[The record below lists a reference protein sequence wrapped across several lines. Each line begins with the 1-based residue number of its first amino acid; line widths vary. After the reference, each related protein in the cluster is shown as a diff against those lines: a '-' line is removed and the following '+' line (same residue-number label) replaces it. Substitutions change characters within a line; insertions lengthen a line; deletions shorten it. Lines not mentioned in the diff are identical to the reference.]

1 VAAGGPVRR
10 AEAGL
15 LDGKVAIVTG
25 AGQGVGMGIAV
36 AMARAGAAV
45 VVAARRAE
53 TGEPVAA
60 RIRDEGGDA
69 VCVRCDVSERADV
82 DAAVAAAVER
92 YGGLDV
98 MVHNALAPGGPP
110 CELQDLGSDVVDGM
124 MATAVRAT
132 FSCAQAAFG
141 HLRERRGSYVIIS
154 SAAGVEGSPYLPVYS
169 MVKAAQRGFA
179 KALAR
184 EWGPLGV
191 RVNSIGP
198 VAMTPA
204 MELMYEK
211 NPPLRARLEGRT
223 PMGHIGDPV
232 DDIGP
237 VAVFLACDLARFVTG
252 QTIMVDGGGFLG
264 L

>member
-1 VAAGGPVRR
+1 M
-10 AEAGL
+10 GL

-36 AMARAGAAV
+36 AMAREGAAV
-45 VVAARRAE
+45 VVSARRIE

-60 RIRDEGGDA
+60 RIRDEGGRA
-69 VCVRCDVSERADV
+69 LCVRCDVASRDDV
-82 DAAVAAAVER
+82 DASVAVAVEQF
-92 YGGLDV
+92 GGLDC
-98 MVHNALAPGGPP
+98 MVHNALAPAGPP
-110 CELQDLGSDVVDGM
+110 TELQDLGADVVDGM
-124 MATAVRAT
+124 MATAVKAT
-132 FSCAQAAFG
+132 FSCAQAAYPQ
-141 HLRERRGSYVIIS
+141 LRDRRGSYIVIS
-154 SAAGVEGSPYLPVYS
+154 SAAGVEGSPYLPTYS
-169 MVKAAQRGFA
+169 LVKAAQRGFA

-184 EWGPLGV
+184 EWGPLGI

-204 MELMYEK
+204 MELMYSR
-211 NPPLRARLEGRT
+211 NPILEQRLVGRT
-223 PMGHIGDPV
+223 PLGHIGDPV

-237 VAVFLACDLARFVTG
+237 VAVFLASDLARFVTG